1 MAKLESFIR
10 IVNVFTGAATRHN
23 RALREIRDLIKELS
37 DFLTEF
43 GVSKKVF
50 GNVVKARIDIST
62 LMYKIRK
69 SEKAFGHIKSKKLM
83 PLLLDVYNNLENV
96 RVDVYNPQKGKVAL
110 DKNLSNLNA
119 SLEALTSA
127 VSEIEFK

>member
-1 MAKLESFIR
+1 M
-10 IVNVFTGAATRHN
+10 
-23 RALREIRDLIKELS
+23 REIRDLIKELS